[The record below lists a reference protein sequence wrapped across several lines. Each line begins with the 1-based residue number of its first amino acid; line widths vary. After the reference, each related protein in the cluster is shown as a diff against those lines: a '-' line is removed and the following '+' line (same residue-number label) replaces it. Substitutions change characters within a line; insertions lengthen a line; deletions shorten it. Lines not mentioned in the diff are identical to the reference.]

1 MKDEL
6 RIFHALEGVS
16 RESEI
21 GSRAGNLLDTLSDM
35 DNKGEGFLADKVHQ
49 LRHTTKDEMWS

>member
-1 MKDEL
+1 MKEESHL
-6 RIFHALEGVS
+6 LHALEVVS

-21 GSRAGNLLDTLSDM
+21 GSRAGNLLDTLLDM

-49 LRHTTKDEMWS
+49 LRHATRDEMQR